1 MLFRSDASNKDE
13 KYFSVIQKL
22 IDLSRAKNI
31 DLTETLIAE
40 VEFLL
45 FSQNATA
52 AQNRL
57 IEYTKT
63 HRNYDA
69 ILYVYLAEVLLARGD
84 YATAARY
91 LGPISDDKPYSVKV
105 FHLRGQVAEGLG
117 DQDAAL
123 GQYRRAV
130 GLNPN
135 HGLSRYRILKILD
148 SRGQLR
154 DGRDH
159 LVLLSRN
166 PALLPPRELARV
178 HSWRATMEESDGR
191 VDVALG
197 MVERALRLEPD
208 NSEYNLQNYLLR
220 ARAGDATRAVRRDAR
235 LYYHL
240 AEGERLA
247 RAGRVEEAL
256 LQFLD
261 ARKEDSENP
270 LPLAKRGDLFYS
282 VKKDI
287 VNARIA
293 YQKAAELAP
302 RDVRIWSRYIELL
315 IQSYEWDEAG
325 KAMGRFRGLPVPQGI
340 IDKVSGDWNAR
351 QGRHMDALADYRKA
365 MSRSY
370 IDPGVYLAY
379 GKSLLATQQ
388 FAQAPAI
395 FSLALRNDPDNP
407 DAILGTAT
415 ALAGSEGID
424 RAVAYLQDE
433 VQKGRGTRVE
443 LLCGIASFLIQ
454 KGGLDQAQELI
465 DQGKRLRPEAA
476 QPWKAEAELMLAR
489 GSDRKWK
496 QKADDAYRAYLD
508 RNPGDA
514 AVLYERFRILME
526 LEKYEPADLV
536 LGDIYQS
543 YPKFPSLHYAKGL
556 IYMRLSNYQL
566 AIREF
571 EQEIKNGNG
580 STQNLLELGKANLEL
595 KNVEAALGYF
605 VRAIQ
610 QSPKASEPKLQA
622 GRANFALGRYD
633 AAVALY
639 QEAIKV
645 DSGNPAIYRNL
656 GYAYRAM
663 GDYGSAR
670 GAFSKY
676 LEMEPDAA
684 DKAEIQ
690 QNL

>member
-1 MLFRSDASNKDE
+1 MPPR
-13 KYFSVIQKL
+13 
-22 IDLSRAKNI
+22 
-31 DLTETLIAE
+31 
-40 VEFLL
+40 
-45 FSQNATA
+45 
-52 AQNRL
+52 
-57 IEYTKT
+57 
-63 HRNYDA
+63 
-69 ILYVYLAEVLLARGD
+69 RG
-84 YATAARY
+84 A
-91 LGPISDDKPYSVKV
+91 
-105 FHLRGQVAEGLG
+105 VAFFCRMS
-117 DQDAAL
+117 A
-123 GQYRRAV
+123 AV
-130 GLNPN
+130 GLDPRLLDDRAPF
-135 HGLSRYRILKILD
+135 HRFGADESAEFRGVSVGLALEAFNYSMRITAITMREKAVLPSIISQVTPSESSVTKKVAYEPLFL
-148 SRGQLR
+148 SHL
-154 DGRDH
+154 RDH
-159 LVLLSRN
+159 LGVKGIKRVVMHEILSN
-166 PALLPPRELARV
+166 
-178 HSWRATMEESDGR
+178 
-191 VDVALG
+191 
-197 MVERALRLEPD
+197 LRPLIF
-208 NSEYNLQNYLLR
+208 
-220 ARAGDATRAVRRDAR
+220 
-235 LYYHL
+235 
-240 AEGERLA
+240 
-247 RAGRVEEAL
+247 
-256 LQFLD
+256 LQF
-261 ARKEDSENP
+261 
-270 LPLAKRGDLFYS
+270 
-282 VKKDI
+282 
-287 VNARIA
+287 
-293 YQKAAELAP
+293 AANAP
-302 RDVRIWSRYIELL
+302 RTEIW
-315 IQSYEWDEAG
+315 
-325 KAMGRFRGLPVPQGI
+325 RGLHGAAFF
-340 IDKVSGDWNAR
+340 KGDC
-351 QGRHMDALADYRKA
+351 
-365 MSRSY
+365 
-370 IDPGVYLAY
+370 
-379 GKSLLATQQ
+379 GKICIAVNDD
-388 FAQAPAI
+388 I
-395 FSLALRNDPDNP
+395 DPDNP

-443 LLCGIASFLIQ
+443 LLCGIASLLIQ

-571 EQEIKNGNG
+571 EQEVKNGNG